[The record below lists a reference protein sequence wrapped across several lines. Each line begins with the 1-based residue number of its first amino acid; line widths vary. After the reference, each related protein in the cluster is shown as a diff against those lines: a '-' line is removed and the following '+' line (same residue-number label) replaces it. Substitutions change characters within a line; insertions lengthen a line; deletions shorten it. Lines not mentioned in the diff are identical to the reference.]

1 MQRKVAN
8 KVQLIHYQLTG
19 LTIASGLECLTLH
32 SRPLCYRSVYRIL
45 RTIPVAGDLR
55 CRVTR
60 VVINIWQYTSAE
72 MIRIKQ

>member
-1 MQRKVAN
+1 M
-8 KVQLIHYQLTG
+8 IHYQLMG
-19 LTIASGLECLTLH
+19 LTTASRLEFQTPH
-32 SRPLCYRSVYRIL
+32 SRQLCYRSVYGIL

-60 VVINIWQYTSAE
+60 AVINIRQYTSAE